1 MNLKSIVTPILIVG
15 TFAGVTLAQEEFDPQ
30 PVIEGRQ
37 SALRDIGAAFKGI
50 NDEFKKSQPSI
61 PLIRQYATQID
72 DLAKQQN
79 FWFPPGTGPETEIEM
94 KAKADIWKRPAEFKA
109 GQVAMAEQAGKLAK
123 IAAGSDAAAIKSQWQ
138 ALGKTCK
145 GCHDK
150 FREEDD

>member
-1 MNLKSIVTPILIVG
+1 MKLQSIVTPILIVG
-15 TFAGVTLAQEEFDPQ
+15 AFAGVTLAQEEFDPQ

-50 NDEFKKSQPSI
+50 NDEFKKSQPSL
-61 PLIRQYATQID
+61 PLIRQYAAQID
-72 DLAKQQN
+72 DLARQQK

-94 KAKADIWKRPAEFKA
+94 KAKPDIWKQPAEFKA
-109 GQVAMAEQAGKLAK
+109 GQVAMAEQAAKLAK
-123 IAAGSDAAAIKSQWQ
+123 IATGSDAAAIRSQWQ